1 MSLGFIRD
9 WFAVLAF
16 FAFASAQTTA
26 ADPPTLEISRD
37 GKSLLAV
44 TVGKDAPASVKETAA
59 ELARYLGKIAGAEFK
74 VEAGDGRH
82 GIVFGRPGDFGNLPF
97 TLKFGET
104 PFDREDYLLR
114 THGDSLFLLG
124 ATDLACSH
132 AAWDLLHRLG
142 YRQFFPG
149 EVWEV
154 VPSSPSLSI
163 AVDETQRPAFHARRI
178 WYNWGLWG
186 YNEVPYRDWCR
197 RNRMAKGLDL
207 NSGHAYEAIIAAN
220 RAEFDKHPEYYAQV
234 NGKRELRPDAKFCIS
249 NPGLRKLVA
258 EHAARQFK
266 QNPKADSISMDPS
279 DGGGWCECAEC
290 VKIGGVSDRVVL
302 LANEAA
308 KSANELGLS
317 AKYVGIYA
325 YNQHAAPPNQK
336 VHPNLIPSATT
347 AFIGG
352 GFSFDQVVS
361 GWQKQGATM
370 GVYDYLSVVD
380 WDWNLPRGGAAAR
393 LKHVTEFLPKIHEMG
408 ARFYDAESGDCWGPC
423 GLGYYVA
430 SRVLWDVKE
439 GKRGQTIVDDFL
451 SKAFGTAEKP
461 MREFYHLTTEST
473 GRRPPS
479 DMVGRM
485 YRHLDAA
492 RKATTDPKVHARIDH
507 LTLYTRHAELYYA
520 KAAGSGSV
528 EAVARHAYRIRT
540 TMMVHSYGLW
550 CRLVSQ
556 KAALDPKHAWKDE
569 RPYSSDETAKILA
582 DGMAKNKPVEMG
594 FEGVE
599 YSSKLVPAAAKL
611 GLPKVAEGSFPF
623 APQDNQRYHIWIPEK
638 ASSLDLK
645 VTVRKVW
652 QNRLPKIS
660 LFSPQEVSLNA
671 VASDENYKPDS
682 KPYEIRLKTPY
693 AGLHRVETWDG
704 GDHTRIEWPADVP
717 VTVESGIDSPGVT
730 SHFRG
735 SWTMYFYVPKGT
747 KTVGGWAS
755 RIANWAPRPSGKLLD
770 GDGKEVFDFAKADEG
785 WFNVKVPPGQD
796 GRLWKFENSL
806 GQRLLMTVPPYL
818 ARRSEDLLLPAEIVE
833 ADAKK

>member
-1 MSLGFIRD
+1 MRYYRNCFT
-9 WFAVLAF
+9 VLVFLALSSSR
-16 FAFASAQTTA
+16 ANA
-26 ADPPTLEISRD
+26 ADPATVELARE
-37 GKSLLAV
+37 GKALLAI
-44 TVGKDAPASVKETAA
+44 TVGKDAPAAVKETAA
-59 ELARYLGKIAGAEFK
+59 ELARYLEKISGAKFQ
-74 VEAGDGRH
+74 VEVGDGSR
-82 GIVFGRPGDFGNLPF
+82 GIVVGRPADFGNLPF
-97 TLKFGET
+97 PQKFGDT
-104 PFDREDYLLR
+104 PFDREDYVLR
-114 THGDSLFLLG
+114 TRGGSVYLLG

-132 AAWDLLHRLG
+132 VVWDLLHRLG

-154 VPSSPSLSI
+154 VPSTPSLSI
-163 AVDETQRPAFHARRI
+163 AVDESQRPAFHARRI

-186 YNEVPYRDWCR
+186 YNDVPYRDWCR

-207 NSGHAYEAIIAAN
+207 NSGHAYEGIIAAN
-220 RAEFDKHPEYYAQV
+220 RAEFDKHPEYYAEV
-234 NGKRELRPDAKFCIS
+234 KGKRELRPDAKFCIS

-258 EHAARQFK
+258 DHAARQFK
-266 QNPKADSISMDPS
+266 KNPKADSISMDPS
-279 DGGGWCECAEC
+279 DGGGWCECSEC
-290 VKIGGVSDRVVL
+290 VKLGGVSDRVVM

-308 KSANELGLS
+308 QAANAQGLG

-325 YNQHAAPPNQK
+325 YNQHAAPPKQK

-393 LKHVTEFLPKIHEMG
+393 LKHITEFLPKIHKMG

-430 SRVLWDVKE
+430 SRVLWDVND
-439 GKRGQTIVDDFL
+439 GKRGQAIVDDFL

-461 MREFYHLTTEST
+461 MREFYHLTTESV

-507 LTLYTRHAELYYA
+507 LVLSTRHAELYYA

-556 KAALDPKHAWKDE
+556 KAALDPKHIWKDE
-569 RPYSSDETAKILA
+569 RPYSSEEIAKILA
-582 DGMAKNKPVEMG
+582 DGIAKNKPVEMG

-599 YSSKLVPAAAKL
+599 YSTKLVPAAEKL
-611 GLPKVAEGSFPF
+611 KLPKVAEGSFPN
-623 APQDNQRYHIWIPEK
+623 APQDHQRYHIWLPEK
-638 ASSLDLK
+638 AGSLDLTI
-645 VTVRKVW
+645 TVVKRW

-671 VASDENYKPDS
+671 VASDESYKPDS
-682 KPYEIRLKTPY
+682 KPYKIQLKTPY
-693 AGLHRVETWDG
+693 AGLHLVETLDG
-704 GDHTRIEWPADVP
+704 GDNTRIEWPTSVP
-717 VTVESGIDSPGVT
+717 VTVESGIDTPGVT

-735 SWTMYFYVPKGT
+735 AWTMYFYVPKGT
-747 KTVGGWAS
+747 KTVGGWVS
-755 RIANWAPRPSGKLLD
+755 RIANWAPRPSGKLLNA
-770 GDGKEVFDFAKADEG
+770 DGKEAFDFAKAEEG
-785 WFNVKVPPGQD
+785 WFKVKVPPGQD
-796 GRLWKFENSL
+796 GRLWKFENSQ

-818 ARRSEDLLLPAEIVE
+818 ARRSEDLLLPAEVVE